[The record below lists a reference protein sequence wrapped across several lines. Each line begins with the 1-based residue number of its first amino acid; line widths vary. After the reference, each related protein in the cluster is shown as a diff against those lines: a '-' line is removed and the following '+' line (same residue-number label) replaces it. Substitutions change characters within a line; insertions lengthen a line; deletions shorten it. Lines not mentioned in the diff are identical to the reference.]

1 MEIRILNVSE
11 MKLIGRKVVRFEVE
25 RQSKPTSSIWETKN
39 ALAAAG
45 GFKTEGTIIA
55 KIDERSGST
64 SSQGEAHI
72 YESEEEMRKWEP
84 RHIIL
89 ANFEPSARKSALEEM
104 KRKRTEAKAAKTGVK
119 K

>member
-1 MEIRILNVSE
+1 MEIRILDVSE

-25 RQSKPTSSIWETKN
+25 HQSRPTSSIWETKD

-45 GFKTEGTIIA
+45 GFKSEGTMIV
-55 KIDERSGST
+55 KIDERSGNT